1 MCLSQIDI
9 HYSKDDKTE
18 GIGYKV
24 IFGNKDWFY
33 TPIFG
38 GCFCYD
44 KWYNRIVYPI
54 IIMAQQNTL
63 NTTEQL
69 KYDAGFHIF
78 LNKDDCIKYCKGFMW
93 PINFCAVSWKRYFIT
108 KVYYKGIVCK
118 GLQNN
123 IPCTVVKSIMI
134 KEEDIID
141 KKDEKD
147 I

>member
-1 MCLSQIDI
+1 
-9 HYSKDDKTE
+9 
-18 GIGYKV
+18 
-24 IFGNKDWFY
+24 
-33 TPIFG
+33 
-38 GCFCYD
+38 
-44 KWYNRIVYPI
+44 
-54 IIMAQQNTL
+54 
-63 NTTEQL
+63 
-69 KYDAGFHIF
+69 
-78 LNKDDCIKYCKGFMW
+78 MW